1 MLDCNTFQ
9 KVLKCESYKDVRLDT
24 EIGDEWLI
32 QGLTTAQTNMVL
44 ELQHFYALQRGRS
57 KHSTSPVESS
67 RCIHPAKLQFT
78 VHFGSDN
85 F

>member
-9 KVLKCESYKDVRLDT
+9 KVLCESYKDVMLDT
-24 EIGDEWLI
+24 EISNEWLI
-32 QGLTTAQTNMVL
+32 QGLTTAQKNVVL
-44 ELQHFYALQRGRS
+44 ELQHFYASQRGCS
-57 KHSTSPVESS
+57 NHSISHVESS

-78 VHFGSDN
+78 VHSGSDN